1 MTAAVSYRSVPTL
14 LDVTA
19 LLSNL
24 ARFAQMRASRPQPTP
39 DATPADV
46 LWHLYAV
53 RDWARAHDHSR
64 CYCAT
69 AGTCPACSLRQCD
82 ACDAE
87 LADEQPCAR
96 CLQSGDEWL
105 DEERDVAL
113 CERRGA
119 L

>member
-24 ARFAQMRASRPQPTP
+24 ARFAVMRSTRPQPT
-39 DATPADV
+39 
-46 LWHLYAV
+46 
-53 RDWARAHDHSR
+53 
-64 CYCAT
+64 
-69 AGTCPACSLRQCD
+69 
-82 ACDAE
+82 
-87 LADEQPCAR
+87 
-96 CLQSGDEWL
+96 L